1 MGTETPVILRKFELL
16 IRPRIPKRLFL
27 MTLRHCL
34 SLACAAALAACTAS
48 KNPYAAT
55 NKSYKAQVKAYAAAL
70 RATPPPTPGGD
81 SLLGKYW
88 VGTTNFNLRKPNYVV
103 IHHTAQD
110 STAQTLK
117 TFTLTRTQ
125 VSAHYVIGRDGRVYH
140 MLNDYLRAWHG
151 GVARW
156 GNNTDLNSCSIGIEL
171 DNNGTE
177 PFAEPQ
183 ITSLLHIL
191 AGLKKNYG
199 IPTANFIGHADIAPS
214 RKNDPSARF
223 PWKRLADSGFGLW
236 YDAGPLPSPFGPDSA
251 AALAGRLLAPRL
263 LEPAETAPTTLLPVD
278 TSRVDAQ
285 LARLNGPITVFNPR
299 EALRI
304 IGYDTRD
311 LPAAIRAFKL
321 HFIPQNV
328 SGPLTDADNRILY
341 NLYRKC
347 L

>member
-1 MGTETPVILRKFELL
+1 
-16 IRPRIPKRLFL
+16 

-34 SLACAAALAACTAS
+34 GLACAAALAACTAS
-48 KNPYAAT
+48 KNPYSAT
-55 NKSYKAQVKAYAAAL
+55 NKSYKAQVKAYAKAL
-70 RATPPPTPGGD
+70 RATPVITPGAD

-117 TFTLTRTQ
+117 TFTMPSTQ

-156 GNNTDLNSCSIGIEL
+156 GNTTDINSSSIGIEL
-171 DNNGTE
+171 DNNGVE
-177 PFAEPQ
+177 PFAEAQ
-183 ITSLLHIL
+183 ITSLMHIL
-191 AGLKKNYG
+191 AGLKKAYG

-214 RKNDPSARF
+214 RKNDPSALF
-223 PWKRLADSGFGLW
+223 PWKRLADNGFGLW
-236 YDAGPLPSPFGPDSA
+236 YDAGPLPSPFVADSA
-251 AALAGRLLAPRL
+251 AALAGRLLAPPL
-263 LEPAETAPTTLLPVD
+263 PAADDVPAATIPPVD

-285 LARLNGPITVFNPR
+285 LARLNGPITVFSPR

-321 HFIPQNV
+321 HFIQQNV
-328 SGPLTDADNRILY
+328 NAPLTDADNRILY
-341 NLYRKC
+341 NLYKKC

>member
-1 MGTETPVILRKFELL
+1 M
-16 IRPRIPKRLFL
+16 
-27 MTLRHCL
+27 
-34 SLACAAALAACTAS
+34 LALASILAACTTAR
-48 KNPYAAT
+48 NPYAGT

-125 VSAHYVIGRDGRVYH
+125 VSAHYVIGHDGRVYH

-171 DNNGTE
+171 DNNGIE

-183 ITSLLHIL
+183 LTSLLHIL
-191 AGLKKNYG
+191 ARLKKDYG
-199 IPTANFIGHADIAPS
+199 IPTTNFIGHADIAPS

-236 YDAGPLPSPFGPDSA
+236 YDAGPLPSPFVADSA
-251 AALAGRLLAPRL
+251 TALAGRLLAPPL
-263 LEPAETAPTTLLPVD
+263 PEPVETAVAPVD
-278 TSRVDAQ
+278 TSRIDAQ
-285 LARLNGPITVFNPR
+285 LARLNGPITLFNPR

-321 HFIPQNV
+321 HYVQRDV
-328 SGPLTDADNRILY
+328 SGPLTEDDLKILY
-341 NLYRKC
+341 NLYKKC